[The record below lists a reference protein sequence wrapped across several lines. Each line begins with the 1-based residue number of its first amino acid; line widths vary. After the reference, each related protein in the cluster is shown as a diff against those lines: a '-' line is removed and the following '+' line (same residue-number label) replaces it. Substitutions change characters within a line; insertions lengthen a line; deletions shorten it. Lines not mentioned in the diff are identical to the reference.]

1 MDSGTGCKEV
11 SSLEEY
17 VRTYLNIL
25 IVCLDKFIAC
35 VLKNVFI
42 CHDGFIVDNWCI
54 LWCIEYTWEL
64 NVTHYFI
71 AYGIFYITCVCTSAN
86 DKI

>member
-54 LWCIEYTWEL
+54 L
-64 NVTHYFI
+64 
-71 AYGIFYITCVCTSAN
+71 
-86 DKI
+86 